1 MGLYANP
8 LFQSKLWL
16 TQYCN
21 WLYTCCHVWKSII
34 YIVYTVNTN
43 IFGFHPQHRVL
54 KSFEV
59 FFFCCIWISKVFLFY
74 FWKSIKIWMRS
85 FVDECHL
92 IVLCYIYCI
101 SCCFFCC
108 SFCFWLLL
116 VLWDFYVVVLAF
128 SHFIIQLLKDIE
140 QSGHSVSMFC
150 QWK

>member
-21 WLYTCCHVWKSII
+21 WLYLLPYMKKHNIHC
-34 YIVYTVNTN
+34 VYCKHKY
-43 IFGFHPQHRVL
+43 FGFYPLKRVL
-54 KSFEV
+54 WSFEV

-92 IVLCYIYCI
+92 IVLFYIYCI

-128 SHFIIQLLKDIE
+128 SHFII
-140 QSGHSVSMFC
+140 F
-150 QWK
+150 

>member
-43 IFGFHPQHRVL
+43 ILGFTPWKECFEAL
-54 KSFEV
+54 KY
-59 FFFCCIWISKVFLFY
+59 FFCCIWISKVFLFY

-128 SHFIIQLLKDIE
+128 SHFIIQLLKDIQ
-140 QSGHSVSMFC
+140 QSGHNVSMFC